1 MKCPAC
7 GGDIAPD
14 DQLCSRCGSSL
25 AHEPA
30 EAKTENPLPSPV
42 FHKRLFLMGGIL
54 LGVIGI
60 LVLLL
65 FFLPTRA
72 KKEAISRPA
81 NLGAELTPGQ
91 PGKSAEEIGP
101 NAIFGKVVSAT
112 KRIITMQSLNTGKE
126 YTIYVGYRTNYIPRR
141 YPLVGEKIKVLYI
154 DDRGYLKATQVEIQP

>member
-7 GGDIAPD
+7 GGDITLD
-14 DQLCSRCGSSL
+14 DQLCGRCGSAL
-25 AHEPA
+25 AHEPT
-30 EAKTENPLPSPV
+30 EAKSKSPLLSPL

-54 LGVIGI
+54 FVVISI
-60 LVLLL
+60 LVFLL
-65 FFLPTRA
+65 FFLPTKA
-72 KKEAISRPA
+72 NKEPVSRPA

-91 PGKSAEEIGP
+91 PGKGSQEIGP

-126 YTIYVGYRTNYIPRR
+126 YTIYVGHRTNYIPRR